1 MADHGAVRVRF
12 LREREPERRSSSLES
27 GAGETVAE
35 LRPKSQDGD
44 VQRLHRAGSVHV
56 QGPGPAQKLLK
67 PITVVKVLCF
77 AAALIPAAALAY
89 GFYRTFFLGDFLA
102 LTANP
107 GDYITDQT
115 GTWTIAF
122 ITISLAITPLRRITG
137 SNDLVKLRRMFGL
150 FAFFY
155 ATLHLLTWIVFVNYF
170 DVPSMIVDIG
180 KRPFITVGMATFVI
194 LLALAV
200 TSNRYSLRK
209 LGRRWQRL
217 HRLVY
222 VAGILAV
229 VHFWWLVKADI
240 TLPRRWAFAIGS
252 LLLFRLWWAKR
263 GRLSLRS

>member
-1 MADHGAVRVRF
+1 MADHGAARVRF
-12 LREREPERRSSSLES
+12 LREREPERRPSSLEP
-27 GAGETVAE
+27 GAGKTAAE
-35 LRPKSQDGD
+35 LHPQSQDGD
-44 VQRLHRAGSVHV
+44 VQRLHRAGRVPV
-56 QGPGPAQKLLK
+56 QGHGFAQKLLK

-89 GFYRTFFLGDFLA
+89 GIYRTLYLGDFNA

-122 ITISLAITPLRRITG
+122 LTTALAVTPLRRITG
-137 SNDLVKLRRMFGL
+137 ANELVKLRRMFGL

-170 DVPSMIVDIG
+170 DVPSMIADIG

-194 LLALAV
+194 LLSLAV
-200 TSNRYSLRK
+200 TSNRFALRK
-209 LGRRWQRL
+209 LGRRWQTL

-252 LLLFRLWWAKR
+252 LLLFRVWWANR
-263 GRLSLRS
+263 GRLSVRS

>member
-1 MADHGAVRVRF
+1 M
-12 LREREPERRSSSLES
+12 
-27 GAGETVAE
+27 
-35 LRPKSQDGD
+35 
-44 VQRLHRAGSVHV
+44 
-56 QGPGPAQKLLK
+56 K
-67 PITVVKVLCF
+67 PIVVVKVLCF
-77 AAALIPAAALAY
+77 AAALIPAAALARGLY
-89 GFYRTFFLGDFLA
+89 AALVSGDLNA

-122 ITISLAITPLRRITG
+122 LTIALAVTPLRRLTG
-137 SNDLVKLRRMFGL
+137 WNDVIKLRRMLGL

-155 ATLHLLTWIVFVNYF
+155 ATLHMLTWVVFVNYF
-170 DVPSMIVDIG
+170 DVPSMIVDVA
-180 KRPFITVGMATFVI
+180 KRPFITVGMATFLI
-194 LLALAV
+194 LLTLAV
-200 TSNRYSLRK
+200 TSNRFAIRK
-209 LGRRWQRL
+209 LGRRWQAL

-252 LLLFRLWWAKR
+252 LLLFRVWWANR